1 LIVKPRR
8 LYFVNVQERVFSSAK
23 AEDLRLLHADI
34 DTLFVMSAS
43 GRIERVNDPEGSS
56 GPRLFFAG
64 CRFGNVARVRYDVD
78 DRVARKMLE
87 IAAEEPPWRDPDAT
101 PGCLGKIVELL
112 SDRQPAT
119 IAFHALIYKLSN
131 GLRHEHHPAPI
142 VRGDSPEGRQM
153 MARFAERG
161 MPAYAVDA
169 GFRGVGDFWEPWC
182 AALDAGEMASVAF
195 AARLG
200 KMGAEV
206 GVYTFPKYRGH
217 GFAAAVTASW
227 ATIPSLERRALFY
240 STHKSNRSSRRVA
253 ARLGLRM
260 IGASVSIA

>member
-8 LYFVNVQERVFSSAK
+8 LYFVNVQEQVSSA
-23 AEDLRLLHADI
+23 ANPEDLRLLHADI

-43 GRIERVNDPEGSS
+43 GRIERVNDPERSS

-78 DRVARKMLE
+78 DRVALKVLE
-87 IAAEEPPWRDPDAT
+87 IAANEPPWRDPDVT

-119 IAFHALIYKLSN
+119 IAFQALIYKLSN
-131 GLRHEHHPAPI
+131 GLRHEHPAAI
-142 VRGDSPEGRQM
+142 VRSDSPEGRQM
-153 MARFAERG
+153 MARFAEQG
-161 MPAYAVDA
+161 MPDYMVDA
-169 GFRGVGDFWEPWC
+169 GFKGVGDFWEPWC
-182 AALDAGEMASVAF
+182 AALDAGEIASVAF

-200 KMGAEV
+200 RMGAEV
-206 GVYTFPKYRGH
+206 GVYTVPRYRGH

-227 ATIPSLERRALFY
+227 ASIPSLDRRALFY
-240 STHKSNRSSRRVA
+240 STHKTNRSSRRVA

-260 IGASVSIA
+260 IGASVSIG